1 VDLRPPITVTRR
13 PLRLL
18 LSTGLVLV
26 LFGAPLAAL
35 VFASRRAAV
44 PAVATVHS
52 APRPASANGP
62 AGATAATPT
71 AAAAGVR

>member
-1 VDLRPPITVTRR
+1 MRPPTTVTRR

-18 LSTGLVLV
+18 FSTGLVLV

-44 PAVATVHS
+44 PAVATVHA
-52 APRPASANGP
+52 APRPANATNATS
-62 AGATAATPT
+62 ATAAAPA